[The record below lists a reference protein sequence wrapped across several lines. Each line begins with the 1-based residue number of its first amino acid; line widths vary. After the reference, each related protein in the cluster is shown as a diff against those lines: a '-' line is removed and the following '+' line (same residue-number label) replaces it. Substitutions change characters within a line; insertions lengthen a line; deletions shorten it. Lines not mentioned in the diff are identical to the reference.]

1 MTELL
6 RQSHQ
11 LHARAAR
18 AISRETAWHCLNA
31 ALEIEM
37 LVMAYG

>member
-6 RQSHQ
+6 RQFHQ
-11 LHARAAR
+11 LHARAAC

-31 ALEIEM
+31 ALAIEVM
-37 LVMAYG
+37 VMAYR